1 MVPDGRF
8 CDVDTSQVSL
18 VGTMS
23 VRAELDLADVY
34 RHLLDEP
41 AVKAVLTF
49 GLADRYTWLNE
60 DRPRH
65 DGHHRRPLPFGRHLR
80 PKPAHDHARPGPRP
94 PPPRRRRPR
103 HGPGY
108 WPPDSSR
115 ILSNVSSATDSPSR
129 APSPTTSGGGTG
141 SSRSVRQR
149 PQRRGATTSTW

>member
-34 RHLLDEP
+34 RRLLDEP

-80 PKPAHDHARPGPRP
+80 PKPAHDDTGRAFRHA
-94 PPPRRRRPR
+94 PPRSRLWRL
-103 HGPGY
+103 GPDY
-108 WPPDSSR
+108 
-115 ILSNVSSATDSPSR
+115 
-129 APSPTTSGGGTG
+129 
-141 SSRSVRQR
+141 
-149 PQRRGATTSTW
+149 